1 MKMNK
6 LQRLL
11 IKQEGKMN
19 YPYEDTTGHI
29 SIGVGRNLT
38 DRGLSDSEV
47 LMLLNND
54 LAISVT
60 ELTTAFPWFAELNEA
75 RQDALISMHYNLG
88 LPRMSKFRKTLKLLE
103 DGEFQAAALEM
114 LDSRWADQVGQ
125 RAKDLSKMIATG
137 EYIELS

>member
-1 MKMNK
+1 MNK
-6 LQRLL
+6 LHRLL
-11 IKQEGKMN
+11 IKHEGKMN
-19 YPYEDTTGHI
+19 FPYEDSTGHI

-47 LMLLNND
+47 FMLLNND
-54 LAISVT
+54 LEISVT

-103 DGEFQAAALEM
+103 EGSFHAASLEM
-114 LDSRWADQVGQ
+114 LDSKWADQVGK
-125 RAKDLSKMIATG
+125 RARDLSKMIATG